1 MYKQVIIVGSDGF
14 LGRNLTQY
22 FQRNG
27 VACHEI
33 GKAAGDLSLPGVAD
47 EAFARAPKADRIF
60 HTVTRQRTGP
70 SQYHLQ
76 GELMAINSL
85 IHLHILKA
93 WATHQPSAKLVSMG
107 SSCTYP
113 ESDLPL
119 PESQFGA
126 GGAHPS
132 VYGYAQGKLT
142 IATGSRA
149 FGEQY
154 SLKWLHC
161 VLATMYG
168 PGDNKAEDRSH
179 FMGAMIDRAVR
190 EKASHARSFSV
201 WGNHETVRE
210 LLYVEDQI
218 EAIIAADQAFE
229 NRILNVAANTEVT
242 IRQAALGILEAL
254 DWKVPLTSPPGSFQG
269 AGYKML
275 DSSLFLKATNWSQKI
290 ALREGVKRILCAEY
304 GYAP

>member
-14 LGRNLTQY
+14 LGRNLSRY
-22 FQRNG
+22 FIERG
-27 VACHEI
+27 IPCYGI
-33 GKAAGDLSLPGVAD
+33 GRDAGDLSLPDIAD
-47 EAFARAPKADRIF
+47 RAFANAPKADRIF

-70 SQYHLQ
+70 SQYQLQ

-85 IHLHILKA
+85 IHINILKA
-93 WATHQPSAKLVSMG
+93 WATYQPAAKLLSMG

-154 SLKWLHC
+154 NLKWLHC
-161 VLATMYG
+161 VLATMFG
-168 PGDNKAEDRSH
+168 PCDHKAEDRSH

-190 EKASHARSFSV
+190 EKVNKAASFSV
-201 WGNHETVRE
+201 WGNHDTVRE
-210 LLYVEDQI
+210 LLFVDDQI
-218 EAIIAADQAFE
+218 DAIVAADGTFE
-229 NRILNVAANTEVT
+229 NRILNVGVNTEVT
-242 IRQAALGILEAL
+242 VRDAASAILDAL
-254 DWKVPLTSPPGSFQG
+254 KWQVPLTSPPGSFQG

-275 DSSLFLKATNWSQKI
+275 DSSEFLKATSWSQKI
-290 ALREGVKRILCAEY
+290 SLREGTSRILSAEY
-304 GYAP
+304 CNQL